1 VKENLQVERSEILL
15 PDEQATNVAGRVVA
29 NPFKSCGGVIELCG
43 DLGAGKTTLA
53 RAFLRELGVHGAIK
67 SPTYALIEPYNLGDR
82 RVLHLDLYRIADPE
96 ELEFLGIRD
105 VDTTQD
111 ILLIEWPQRGGDRL
125 PKADLR
131 ISLSYHGPGRM
142 LKICGTAA
150 WQIRQELRQQL
161 GS

>member
-1 VKENLQVERSEILL
+1 MQDESNEKLL
-15 PDEQATNVAGRVVA
+15 SDEQATNVAGRVVA
-29 NPFKSCGGVIELCG
+29 NQFRSRGGVIELCG

-131 ISLSYHGPGRM
+131 IALSYHGPGRM
-142 LKICGTAA
+142 LKIYGPSAR
-150 WQIRQELRQQL
+150 QIMRELRAQL
-161 GS
+161 RP